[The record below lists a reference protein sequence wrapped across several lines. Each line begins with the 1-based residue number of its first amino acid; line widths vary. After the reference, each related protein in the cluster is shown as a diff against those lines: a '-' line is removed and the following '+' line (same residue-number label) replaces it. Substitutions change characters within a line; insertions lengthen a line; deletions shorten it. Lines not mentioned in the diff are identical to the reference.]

1 MEKVERWLDRE
12 EASLASEAVAVG
24 AVGAQQRW
32 VKVDERNKL
41 VRKLPGLGSSS
52 LLSSYHQS

>member
-24 AVGAQQRW
+24 AQQGW
-32 VKVDERNKL
+32 VKVDEHNKL